1 MQLPASKKFYWTK
14 HAKEKMRYYQLSAA
28 RLMRVLRYPKR
39 MEEGVAEKTLAVMQ
53 SAGTKKH
60 PYEVWLMYQK
70 KLKTQ
75 NSKVKNKEDD
85 GQQIVIISAWKYPGV
100 TKSGDKVPIPADIL
114 LELGMKT
121 DE

>member
-60 PYEVWLMYQK
+60 PYEVWLMYQAGK
-70 KLKTQ
+70 GVIK
-75 NSKVKNKEDD
+75 
-85 GQQIVIISAWKYPGV
+85 IISAWRYPGV
-100 TKSGDKVPIPADIL
+100 TKPGGKVPIPADIL